1 LLYQPIYSYKTGKIE
16 KSEALIRWEHPELGT
31 INPLEFIP
39 LAESSD
45 SIVGIGDWI
54 FKTAVNQVKKW
65 QDEYYG
71 AFQVSINVSP
81 RQFRSEMQMKGWLGY
96 LQLMGV
102 SGSSI
107 IIEITEGILLNNDRQ
122 IQQQLNKLRAV
133 GIQFALDDFGTGYS
147 SLSYL
152 KNFPIDYLKI
162 DKSFIENLE
171 SDKDDMYLCEIIIKI
186 ANRFGL
192 MVVAE
197 GVENRAQYDLL
208 VGQNCHFAQGYYF
221 SKPVEPS
228 ELESN
233 FLSDPL
239 FGYAR
244 MNDKAA

>member
-1 LLYQPIYSYKTGKIE
+1 
-16 KSEALIRWEHPELGT
+16 
-31 INPLEFIP
+31 
-39 LAESSD
+39 
-45 SIVGIGDWI
+45 
-54 FKTAVNQVKKW
+54 
-65 QDEYYG
+65 
-71 AFQVSINVSP
+71 
-81 RQFRSEMQMKGWLGY
+81 MKGWLGY